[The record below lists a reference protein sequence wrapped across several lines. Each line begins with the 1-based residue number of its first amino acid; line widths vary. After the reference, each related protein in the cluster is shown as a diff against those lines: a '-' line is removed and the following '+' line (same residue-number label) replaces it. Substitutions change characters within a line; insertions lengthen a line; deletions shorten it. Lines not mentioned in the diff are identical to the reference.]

1 MYAEDARAPSEPVVS
16 SLTAAPPTG
25 EATVPVSPRR
35 RQLLDAAVA
44 VIAEEGPKGLT
55 HRAVDRRAGLPE
67 GSCSAYL
74 RTRRALQTALAE
86 HVADQMLADVDAL
99 AEDLRACDQGDVPTQ
114 VRDLFQRWLDES
126 DLLVARLELTMAATR
141 DPELAGLLAEQRSRL
156 VEVVQSTLA
165 ATGKGQD
172 RTRAETLVSAYDGV
186 LLSAL
191 LEPARER
198 PAFLARSLQVLSD
211 TLAEPRTA

>member
-1 MYAEDARAPSEPVVS
+1 M
-16 SLTAAPPTG
+16 
-25 EATVPVSPRR
+25 PVSPRR

-99 AEDLRACDQGDVPTQ
+99 AEELRACDQGDVPTQ

>member
-1 MYAEDARAPSEPVVS
+1 M
-16 SLTAAPPTG
+16 
-25 EATVPVSPRR
+25 PVSPRR